1 MSIDIAVAIIILSLK
16 NDLKLKCN
24 AKPKNCWHYD
34 WWSSSDSKPFWTRV
48 RKTTLSVRRFMCIML
63 RCRFGS
69 MKMYTNHE
77 STIAMHFFIN
87 INCSYWCG
95 QYFLN
100 QHLSKNKSQSCTWPT
115 SCGIFCKLWVHFMPL
130 AQCTK
135 ILISR
140 KKNP

>member
-1 MSIDIAVAIIILSLK
+1 MAIILSLK

-48 RKTTLSVRRFMCIML
+48 RKTTLKRLL
-63 RCRFGS
+63 RTSACVLCALC
-69 MKMYTNHE
+69 TLPIWINEDVHE
-77 STIAMHFFIN
+77 SRLSMHFFIN

-115 SCGIFCKLWVHFMPL
+115 SCGIFCKLWVQFMPL

-135 ILISR
+135 IVSFL
-140 KKNP
+140 